1 MPWECKTL
9 ELTRKE
15 FVAKAIMKTNS
26 ISELCREYGI
36 SRPTAYKWIE
46 RYKNGDC
53 LSDKSHEP
61 FAKPFKTPQ
70 YQEELILNA
79 REVHPT
85 WGARKLHRF
94 LQNKGYDVLPA
105 ISTISDIL
113 KRNGYISKEMSETH
127 TPFKRFEMAAP
138 NMLWQMDFKG
148 HFGML
153 NDERCHP
160 LTILDDHSRFS
171 LCIDAKDNERW
182 SYTKS
187 SLVRIFSEFGM
198 PDAILCDNGKP
209 WGDSAKGYSAFD
221 LWMMQLGVLPIHGK
235 PLHPQT
241 QGKEERF
248 HRTLK
253 TDLLSKTPIHN
264 LAHAQQEF
272 DIFRYCYNNER
283 PHEALNLD
291 VPAKHYRASKKTY
304 TADAREPVY
313 DTGRWLGKVNYK
325 GYISINKHRY
335 YLSETLIGKYL
346 ELIEEANDIVSLHYG
361 NFQIA
366 KIDMNEQLFI
376 SRRIY
381 RNESKNCK

>member
-1 MPWECKTL
+1 
-9 ELTRKE
+9 
-15 FVAKAIMKTNS
+15 
-26 ISELCREYGI
+26 
-36 SRPTAYKWIE
+36 
-46 RYKNGDC
+46 
-53 LSDKSHEP
+53 
-61 FAKPFKTPQ
+61 
-70 YQEELILNA
+70 
-79 REVHPT
+79 
-85 WGARKLHRF
+85 
-94 LQNKGYDVLPA
+94 
-105 ISTISDIL
+105 
-113 KRNGYISKEMSETH
+113 MSETH

-248 HRTLK
+248 HRK
-253 TDLLSKTPIHN
+253 
-264 LAHAQQEF
+264 
-272 DIFRYCYNNER
+272 
-283 PHEALNLD
+283 EAL
-291 VPAKHYRASKKTY
+291 TF
-304 TADAREPVY
+304 
-313 DTGRWLGKVNYK
+313 
-325 GYISINKHRY
+325 
-335 YLSETLIGKYL
+335 
-346 ELIEEANDIVSLHYG
+346 SLWNQG
-361 NFQIA
+361 SQIA
-366 KIDMNEQLFI
+366 CPPKARLHRSI
-376 SRRIY
+376 
-381 RNESKNCK
+381 C